1 MNEPGLIVAAL
12 GVSLVVL
19 VGLIL
24 RRAIVIGE
32 PDEWLL
38 RIRNGRLLNAGIGVF
53 LVKLPWDRVV
63 RFSAAMQRVRFSA
76 EPLSSENTPVS
87 LEAFLLWSISPQ
99 GEGPFRAFSKLGI
112 VDRKR
117 LGDPLAQD
125 RKHLLQRP
133 QHHAFQQ
140 LLRAAV
146 EQLTP
151 RFSLRELLSANDRFL
166 EALREELV
174 RITAPMGVQVDD
186 VQVLQVRPQN
196 PALLSQLAAAIEH
209 ETQEQAAKARLEAR
223 QRIQR
228 AEIESATELER
239 ERLKAERDHEV
250 AKARSA
256 LEAQQEKA
264 RLLEAQYTARRE
276 ELEHQHRLALLEA
289 HHSQE
294 YALARE
300 AKKTSMKQA
309 KLARCEL
316 AFAARLKRQRRV
328 SEMKRDAIK
337 AIAQAEEAKS
347 AALREYELARLATV
361 KLAESLKS
369 LPLKNAQW
377 VSVGPSSP
385 VETFAS
391 LLTTGRALLDANKA
405 AE

>member
-1 MNEPGLIVAAL
+1 MNELGLIVAAL

-87 LEAFLLWSISPQ
+87 IEAFLLWSISSG

-151 RFSLRELLSANDRFL
+151 RFSLRELLSGNDRFL
-166 EALREELV
+166 DALREELV
-174 RITAPMGVQVDD
+174 RITEPMGVQVDD
-186 VQVLQVRPQN
+186 VQVLQIRPRN
-196 PALLSQLAAAIEH
+196 PGLLSQLAAAIEY
-209 ETQEQAAKARLEAR
+209 ETDEKAAKAKLESR
-223 QRIQR
+223 ERVER
-228 AEIESATELER
+228 AEIESATELEH
-239 ERLKAERDHEV
+239 ERRKAARDQEI
-250 AKARSA
+250 AKARLA
-256 LEAQQEKA
+256 LETQQEKA
-264 RLLEAQYTARRE
+264 RLLKAQYTARCE
-276 ELEHQHRLALLEA
+276 ELEHEHRLALLEA
-289 HHSQE
+289 RHSEE
-294 YALARE
+294 YQLAKE
-300 AKKTSMKQA
+300 ARKTSVRKARIARRELAVSA
-309 KLARCEL
+309 KLRRRRRGFEL
-316 AFAARLKRQRRV
+316 
-328 SEMKRDAIK
+328 KRDAITT
-337 AIAQAEEAKS
+337 IAQAEETKS

-361 KLAESLKS
+361 KLAESLKR
-369 LPLKNAQW
+369 LPLKDARW
-377 VSVGPSSP
+377 VNVGASSP
-385 VETFAS
+385 VETLAT
-391 LLTTGRALLDANKA
+391 LLTTGQSLLNTRD
-405 AE
+405 